1 MTVQSQSISSQFV
14 AWGHCMHAAAIASNT
29 SHGYVCMCWVLTQL
43 GTLYGSEDSA
53 ANTKPDRHSKVMPL

>member
-1 MTVQSQSISSQFV
+1 
-14 AWGHCMHAAAIASNT
+14 MHAAAIASNT